1 MKSKWMIGLWAS
13 FLFAGCASQK
23 QGCPGSTFYNSGNMK
38 QNSKAGKQMKLF

>member
-1 MKSKWMIGLWAS
+1 MAHWAMGGIPVC
-13 FLFAGCASQK
+13 GCASQK